1 MTDKPMGIR
10 QVESAHTDA
19 EGIPDL
25 ASYDIALLNS
35 SAGKDSMAMLSY
47 VTGLADA
54 AGLDRRRIVVV
65 HADLGRAEW
74 TGTRE
79 LAELH
84 ARMFGL
90 RFEVV
95 QRAEDLLDHVLTR
108 NATLRARPDDDGK
121 APAWPSASARWCT
134 SDHKNSQVL
143 KLMTR
148 LVNELDPARLG
159 RRIRILNCLGLRAA
173 ESIARSKKVP
183 LGPDPANWSTP
194 PRQARR
200 ARPATAT
207 RPATPAVT
215 ARPGIEHGRRAV
227 DRWLPIFWWDETKVW
242 AEIIASGLP
251 WHPAYDWGSARLSCV
266 FCVLAPRDQLIL
278 AARHEP
284 ELAREYVRVERIVGH
299 TFKAGLSMAEV
310 CTAAGVD
317 LPPLD
322 PAEPDR
328 PSSLAGAVEESS
340 SRTASTT
347 TSPLQGARA

>member
-1 MTDKPMGIR
+1 
-10 QVESAHTDA
+10 
-19 EGIPDL
+19 
-25 ASYDIALLNS
+25 
-35 SAGKDSMAMLSY
+35 
-47 VTGLADA
+47 
-54 AGLDRRRIVVV
+54 
-65 HADLGRAEW
+65 
-74 TGTRE
+74 
-79 LAELH
+79 
-84 ARMFGL
+84 
-90 RFEVV
+90 
-95 QRAEDLLDHVLTR
+95 
-108 NATLRARPDDDGK
+108 
-121 APAWPSASARWCT
+121 
-134 SDHKNSQVL
+134 
-143 KLMTR
+143 MTR

-207 RPATPAVT
+207 RPATSAVT

-227 DRWLPIFWWDETKVW
+227 DRWLPIFWWDEPKVW

-328 PSSLAGAVEESS
+328 PNSPAGAVEESS
-340 SRTASTT
+340 SRTAPTT